1 MPTEPSIDAVQL
13 QRDIREKMSREMEG
27 MTAEEILAYLNEGY
41 HPKCEDH
48 SPLPEKHAVA

>member
-27 MTAEEILAYLNEGY
+27 MSTEEILLYLNEG
-41 HPKCEDH
+41 HPKHEDQ